1 MKPIRSIIT
10 SIAVTALVLILP
22 LSAQA
27 GNLIVDPGFEHQTP
41 PDAGGWILFGG
52 QFTNNFARSG
62 NGSMLVAG
70 ANNAPGTFQQFPAAP
85 GSKWQMTGYGMTP
98 VPFFSPA
105 FGFIQVTFF
114 DILGNDLGTVETT
127 GNPFPAQTSGPVD
140 QTSKPGEWLFLDT
153 GTATAPTG
161 TAYIQAFT
169 LLVESSGNFQGVY
182 FDDIN
187 LQVLEANHGQYVS
200 SIARNAAKLKRDGLI
215 TAIKQ
220 PR

>member
-1 MKPIRSIIT
+1 
-10 SIAVTALVLILP
+10 LILA

-52 QFTNNFARSG
+52 QFANNFARSG

-70 ANNAPGTFQQFPAAP
+70 ANNVPGTFQQFPAAP

-98 VPFFSPA
+98 VPLFGPA

-114 DILGNDLGTVETT
+114 DIFGNDLGTVETT

-140 QTSKPGEWLFLDT
+140 QASKPGEWLFLDT
-153 GTATAPTG
+153 GTATAPAG
-161 TAYIQAFT
+161 TAFIQAFT
-169 LLVESSGNFQGVY
+169 LYVDFTGYFQGVY
-182 FDDIN
+182 FDDAS
-187 LQVLEANHGQYVS
+187 LEVLAANHGQYVS
-200 SIARNAAKLKRDGLI
+200 SIAQNAAKLQGAGLI
-215 TAIKQ
+215 TTDQAATMVRTAALSNGGTK
-220 PR
+220 